1 MRQSA
6 RIAAAH
12 CCLAAVLAAAA
23 HRSLSSPGGPT
34 GPIFITR
41 APNGAAIVSYPRG
54 RRAATMVAALSMA
67 ALSVAACTSA
77 GPGTAASSQP
87 HPFSRQDPLA
97 ARTQAPASATV
108 VLPQTSADRLAAGLA
123 QQLFRSAPVVVVGV
137 DTPIAVTAAAAEARR
152 IYAPLL
158 LTAPVG
164 STSPRPA
171 ATRPA
176 AARSGAAPAAA
187 SAHPVPGVRPAPAA
201 PPGPQ
206 PAPPS
211 ASHPAAP
218 PPTAGPAT
226 ASLSTAPPTNT
237 GYSAPPLPP
246 SQVPI
251 PTGAITPA
259 LRTEIRALHPRDVLA
274 VGLPAGELAAE
285 LPGIRVVGAVGA
297 LPATTAPP
305 QLSHVALLVPAS
317 GPAAAATAPPETP
330 PAAAPVTPATTA
342 TTAMTVTAQVAG
354 AVTVPVHGDDPRGD
368 PTAITALA
376 AIKPTRVLAAGAGFG
391 SASQLAYRV
400 AVAATGVQLP
410 GGGQLVFPGH
420 RLVALY
426 GNPESPGL
434 GALGEQDLPASIAR
448 ARQMAAPYQAL
459 SSVPVVPAF
468 EIIATVAL
476 SSPGP
481 EGTYSAVT
489 SLATLRPWVEQATAA
504 GFYVIL
510 DLQPGRASLLDQAKL
525 YEPLLAMPNVGLA
538 LDAEWKLQP
547 GQLPLQQ
554 IGSVSI
560 TEVNSVV
567 HWLAGLTA
575 ELHLPQK
582 VLVLHQF
589 RLSMI
594 QDEQDLDIHN
604 DDLAI
609 VVHMDGQGTQEVK
622 QETWDTITAAAPHGV
637 FFGWKNFL
645 VKDHPMLSPQGTMSK
660 IPVPVMISYQ

>member
-1 MRQSA
+1 MV
-6 RIAAAH
+6 AA
-12 CCLAAVLAAAA
+12 
-23 HRSLSSPGGPT
+23 LS
-34 GPIFITR
+34 
-41 APNGAAIVSYPRG
+41 
-54 RRAATMVAALSMA
+54 MAALSMA

-77 GPGTAASSQP
+77 RPVTAASSGP
-87 HPFSRQDPLA
+87 HPLSRPDPLA

-108 VLPQTSADRLAAGLA
+108 VLPQTSADGLAAGVA

-158 LTAPVG
+158 LTAPFG
-164 STSPRPA
+164 STIPRA
-171 ATRPA
+171 AGTRPA
-176 AARSGAAPAAA
+176 TTGPAAAPAAA
-187 SAHPVPGVRPAPAA
+187 SAHPVPSVPPRPAP
-201 PPGPQ
+201 PPGSP
-206 PAPPS
+206 PAPPP
-211 ASHPAAP
+211 ASHSAAP
-218 PPTAGPAT
+218 PPTAVPAT

-237 GYSAPPLPP
+237 GYSAPALPP
-246 SQVPI
+246 SQVRI
-251 PTGAITPA
+251 PAGAITPA
-259 LRTEIRALHPRDVLA
+259 LRTEIRGLHPRDVLA
-274 VGLPAGELAAE
+274 IGLPASELAAE
-285 LPGIRVVGAVGA
+285 LPGIRVVGTLGA
-297 LPATTAPP
+297 LPATVAPP

-317 GPAAAATAPPETP
+317 GLAAAATAPPGSP
-330 PAAAPVTPATTA
+330 PDAAPVTPATTA

-391 SASQLAYRV
+391 PASELTYRV
-400 AVAATGVQLP
+400 SVAATGVQLP
-410 GGGQLVFPGH
+410 GGGQVVFPGH

-567 HWLAGLTA
+567 RWLAGLTA

-594 QDEQDLDIHN
+594 QDEQDLDTHN

-645 VKDHPMLSPQGTMSK
+645 VKDHPMLSPQGTMTK
-660 IPVPVMISYQ
+660 VPAPVMISYQ

>member
-1 MRQSA
+1 VA
-6 RIAAAH
+6 P
-12 CCLAAVLAAAA
+12 V
-23 HRSLSSPGGPT
+23 T
-34 GPIFITR
+34 GPIFITQ

-54 RRAATMVAALSMA
+54 RRAATMVAALSVA

-77 GPGTAASSQP
+77 GLGTAAPSRP
-87 HPFSRQDPLA
+87 HLFSRLDPLA

-226 ASLSTAPPTNT
+226 ASLSTAPPPTAGPATASLSTAPPTNT

-259 LRTEIRALHPRDVLA
+259 LRTAIRALHPRDVLA

>member
-1 MRQSA
+1 M
-6 RIAAAH
+6 
-12 CCLAAVLAAAA
+12 
-23 HRSLSSPGGPT
+23 
-34 GPIFITR
+34 
-41 APNGAAIVSYPRG
+41 SYPRG
-54 RRAATMVAALSMA
+54 RRATTMVAALSMA

-77 GPGTAASSQP
+77 GLGAAASSQP
-87 HPFSRQDPLA
+87 RPVSRQDPLA

-108 VLPQTSADRLAAGLA
+108 VLPQTSADGLAAGVA

-137 DTPIAVTAAAAEARR
+137 DTPIAVAAAAAEARR

-158 LTAPVG
+158 LTAPFG
-164 STSPRPA
+164 SASARPAVTPSA
-171 ATRPA
+171 ATRSA
-176 AARSGAAPAAA
+176 AAPAAA
-187 SAHPVPGVRPAPAA
+187 SAHPVPSVPPGPAV
-201 PPGPQ
+201 PGPQ
-206 PAPPS
+206 PAPAPRS
-211 ASHPAAP
+211 DSAASHRAAPAPTAGPATAASSTAPATNTGSSAP

-226 ASLSTAPPTNT
+226 ASLSTAPATST
-237 GYSAPPLPP
+237 GSPAPALPP

-251 PTGAITPA
+251 PAGAITPA
-259 LRTEIRALHPRDVLA
+259 LRTELRALHPRDVLA
-274 VGLPAGELAAE
+274 VGLPAGELASE
-285 LPGIRVVGAVGA
+285 LPGIRVVGALGT
-297 LPATTAPP
+297 LPATMAPS

-317 GPAAAATAPPETP
+317 GPATAAPEP
-330 PAAAPVTPATTA
+330 PAAAPVTPATTV

-354 AVTVPVHGDDPRGD
+354 AVAVPVHGDDPRGD
-368 PTAITALA
+368 PAAITALA

-391 SASQLAYRV
+391 SATELTYRV

-434 GALGEQDLPASIAR
+434 GVLGEQDLPASIAR
-448 ARQMAAPYQAL
+448 ARQMAAPYRAL

-567 HWLAGLTA
+567 HWLASLTA
-575 ELHLPQK
+575 ERRLPQK

-594 QDEQDLDIHN
+594 QNEQDLDIRN

-645 VKDHPMLSPQGTMSK
+645 VKDHPMLGPQGTMSK
-660 IPVPVMISYQ
+660 VPVPVMISYQ

>member
-1 MRQSA
+1 MA
-6 RIAAAH
+6 P
-12 CCLAAVLAAAA
+12 V
-23 HRSLSSPGGPT
+23 T
-34 GPIFITR
+34 GPIFITQ

-54 RRAATMVAALSMA
+54 RRPATMVAALSMA
-67 ALSVAACTSA
+67 ALSVVACTSA
-77 GPGTAASSQP
+77 GPGTAAPSRP
-87 HPFSRQDPLA
+87 HLISRRDPLA

-108 VLPQTSADRLAAGLA
+108 VLPQTSADRLAAGVA

-158 LTAPVG
+158 LTAPFG

-187 SAHPVPGVRPAPAA
+187 SAHPVPSVRPGPAA

-211 ASHPAAP
+211 ASHSAASHPAAP
-218 PPTAGPAT
+218 PPTAGSAT

-237 GYSAPPLPP
+237 GSSVPPLPP

-251 PTGAITPA
+251 PAGAITPA

-274 VGLPAGELAAE
+274 IGLPATELAAE

-459 SSVPVVPAF
+459 SGVPVVPAF

-594 QDEQDLDIHN
+594 QNEQDLEIHN

>member
-1 MRQSA
+1 VA
-6 RIAAAH
+6 P
-12 CCLAAVLAAAA
+12 V
-23 HRSLSSPGGPT
+23 T
-34 GPIFITR
+34 GPIFITQ

-54 RRAATMVAALSMA
+54 RRAATMVAALSVA

-77 GPGTAASSQP
+77 GLGTAAPSRP
-87 HPFSRQDPLA
+87 HLFSRLDPLA

-211 ASHPAAP
+211 ASHPAAPPPTAGPATASLSTAP

-660 IPVPVMISYQ
+660 VPVPVMISYQ

>member
-1 MRQSA
+1 M
-6 RIAAAH
+6 
-12 CCLAAVLAAAA
+12 
-23 HRSLSSPGGPT
+23 
-34 GPIFITR
+34 
-41 APNGAAIVSYPRG
+41 SYPRG
-54 RRAATMVAALSMA
+54 WRAATMVAALSMA

-77 GPGTAASSQP
+77 GPGTAASSGA

-108 VLPQTSADRLAAGLA
+108 VLSQPSADGLAAGVA

-171 ATRPA
+171 AARPA
-176 AARSGAAPAAA
+176 ATRPVAAPAAA
-187 SAHPVPGVRPAPAA
+187 SAHPVPSVSPGPAA

-206 PAPPS
+206 PAPPAASHSAASHSAASHSPASHSPASRSS
-211 ASHPAAP
+211 ASLPAAP
-218 PPTAGPAT
+218 PPTASLSPAPAT
-226 ASLSTAPPTNT
+226 ST
-237 GYSAPPLPP
+237 GSSAPPPPP
-246 SQVPI
+246 SQTPI
-251 PTGAITPA
+251 PAGAITPA

-274 VGLPAGELAAE
+274 VGLPASELAAE
-285 LPGIRVVGAVGA
+285 LPGIRVVGALGA
-297 LPATTAPP
+297 LPATMAAP

-317 GPAAAATAPPETP
+317 GPAAAATAPPEPT
-330 PAAAPVTPATTA
+330 AAAPVTPATTA
-342 TTAMTVTAQVAG
+342 TTAMAVTAQVAG

-368 PTAITALA
+368 LTAITALA
-376 AIKPTRVLAAGAGFG
+376 SIKPTRVLAAGAGFG
-391 SASQLAYRV
+391 PASELTYRV

-489 SLATLRPWVEQATAA
+489 SLATLRPWVNQATAA

-567 HWLAGLTA
+567 HWLASLTA
-575 ELHLPQK
+575 QLHLPQK

-594 QDEQDLDIHN
+594 QHEQDLDIHN

-637 FFGWKNFL
+637 FFGWKNFF
-645 VKDHPMLSPQGTMSK
+645 VKDHPMLNPQGTMSK
-660 IPVPVMISYQ
+660 VPVPVMISYQ

>member
-1 MRQSA
+1 M
-6 RIAAAH
+6 
-12 CCLAAVLAAAA
+12 
-23 HRSLSSPGGPT
+23 
-34 GPIFITR
+34 
-41 APNGAAIVSYPRG
+41 SYPRG
-54 RRAATMVAALSMA
+54 RRAATMVAALSVA

-77 GPGTAASSQP
+77 GLGTAAPSRP
-87 HPFSRQDPLA
+87 HLFSRLDPLA

-274 VGLPAGELAAE
+274 VGLPASELAAE
-285 LPGIRVVGAVGA
+285 LPGIRVVGALGA
-297 LPATTAPP
+297 LPATMAPP

-589 RLSMI
+589 QLSMI
-594 QDEQDLDIHN
+594 QNEHDLDMQN

-660 IPVPVMISYQ
+660 VPVPVMISYQ

>member
-1 MRQSA
+1 MA
-6 RIAAAH
+6 P
-12 CCLAAVLAAAA
+12 V
-23 HRSLSSPGGPT
+23 T
-34 GPIFITR
+34 GPIFITQ

-54 RRAATMVAALSMA
+54 RRAATMVAALSVA

-77 GPGTAASSQP
+77 GLGTAAPSRP
-87 HPFSRQDPLA
+87 HLFSRLDPLA

-660 IPVPVMISYQ
+660 VPVPVMISYQ

>member
-1 MRQSA
+1 VA
-6 RIAAAH
+6 P
-12 CCLAAVLAAAA
+12 V
-23 HRSLSSPGGPT
+23 T

-67 ALSVAACTSA
+67 TLSVAACTSA
-77 GPGTAASSQP
+77 GLGAAASSQP
-87 HPFSRQDPLA
+87 HPFSGQDPLA

-108 VLPQTSADRLAAGLA
+108 VLPQTSADGLAAGVA

-137 DTPIAVTAAAAEARR
+137 DTPVAVTAAAAEARR

-158 LTAPVG
+158 LTAPFG
-164 STSPRPA
+164 STSPRSAVTPSA
-171 ATRPA
+171 ATRSA
-176 AARSGAAPAAA
+176 AAPAAA
-187 SAHPVPGVRPAPAA
+187 SAHPVPSVPPGPAA
-201 PPGPQ
+201 PGPQ
-206 PAPPS
+206 PAPPPNS
-211 ASHPAAP
+211 DSAASHPAAPAPTAGPATAAPSTAPATITGSSAP

-226 ASLSTAPPTNT
+226 ASLSTAPATNT
-237 GYSAPPLPP
+237 GSSAPALPP

-251 PTGAITPA
+251 PAGAITPA
-259 LRTEIRALHPRDVLA
+259 LRTELRALHPRDVLA
-274 VGLPAGELAAE
+274 VGLPASELAAE
-285 LPGIRVVGAVGA
+285 LPGIRVVGALGT
-297 LPATTAPP
+297 LPATMAPP

-317 GPAAAATAPPETP
+317 RLAAAATAPPEP
-330 PAAAPVTPATTA
+330 PAAAPVTPATTV
-342 TTAMTVTAQVAG
+342 TTAMIVTAQVAG
-354 AVTVPVHGDDPRGD
+354 AVAVPVHGDDPRGD
-368 PTAITALA
+368 PAAITALA

-391 SASQLAYRV
+391 SASELTYRV
-400 AVAATGVQLP
+400 AVAETGVQLP

-434 GALGEQDLPASIAR
+434 GVLGEQDLPASIAR

-567 HWLAGLTA
+567 HWLASLTA
-575 ELHLPQK
+575 ERHLPQK

-594 QDEQDLDIHN
+594 QNEQDLDIHN
-604 DDLAI
+604 DDVAI
-609 VVHMDGQGTQEVK
+609 VVHMDGQGTQGVK

-645 VKDHPMLSPQGTMSK
+645 VKDDPMLGPQGTMSK
-660 IPVPVMISYQ
+660 VPVPVMISYQ

>member
-1 MRQSA
+1 M
-6 RIAAAH
+6 
-12 CCLAAVLAAAA
+12 
-23 HRSLSSPGGPT
+23 
-34 GPIFITR
+34 
-41 APNGAAIVSYPRG
+41 SYPRG
-54 RRAATMVAALSMA
+54 WRAATMVAALSMA

-77 GPGTAASSQP
+77 GPGTAASSGA

-108 VLPQTSADRLAAGLA
+108 VLSQPSADGLAAGVA

-171 ATRPA
+171 AARPA
-176 AARSGAAPAAA
+176 ATRPVAAPAAA
-187 SAHPVPGVRPAPAA
+187 SAHPVPSVSPGPAA

-206 PAPPS
+206 PAPPAASHSAASHSPASHSPASHSPASRSS
-211 ASHPAAP
+211 ASLPAAP
-218 PPTAGPAT
+218 PPTASLSPAPAT
-226 ASLSTAPPTNT
+226 ST
-237 GYSAPPLPP
+237 GSSAPPPPP
-246 SQVPI
+246 SQTPI
-251 PTGAITPA
+251 PAGAITPA

-274 VGLPAGELAAE
+274 VGLPASELAAE
-285 LPGIRVVGAVGA
+285 LPGIRVVGALGA
-297 LPATTAPP
+297 LPPTMAAP

-317 GPAAAATAPPETP
+317 GPAAAATAPPEPT
-330 PAAAPVTPATTA
+330 AAAPVTPATTA
-342 TTAMTVTAQVAG
+342 TTAMAVTAQVAG

-368 PTAITALA
+368 LTAITALA
-376 AIKPTRVLAAGAGFG
+376 SIKPTRVLAAGAGFG
-391 SASQLAYRV
+391 QASELTYRV

-489 SLATLRPWVEQATAA
+489 SLATLRPWVNQATAA

-567 HWLAGLTA
+567 HWLASLTA
-575 ELHLPQK
+575 QLHLPQK

-594 QDEQDLDIHN
+594 QHEQDLDIHN

-637 FFGWKNFL
+637 FFGWKNFF
-645 VKDHPMLSPQGTMSK
+645 VKDHPMLNPQGTMSK
-660 IPVPVMISYQ
+660 VPVPVMISYQ

>member
-1 MRQSA
+1 M
-6 RIAAAH
+6 
-12 CCLAAVLAAAA
+12 
-23 HRSLSSPGGPT
+23 

-67 ALSVAACTSA
+67 ALSAAALSVAACTSA
-77 GPGTAASSQP
+77 GPVTAASSRP
-87 HPFSRQDPLA
+87 HLFSRRDPLA

-211 ASHPAAP
+211 ASHPAAPPPTAGPATASLSTAPPTNTGYSAP

>member
-1 MRQSA
+1 
-6 RIAAAH
+6 
-12 CCLAAVLAAAA
+12 
-23 HRSLSSPGGPT
+23 
-34 GPIFITR
+34 
-41 APNGAAIVSYPRG
+41 VSYPRG
-54 RRAATMVAALSMA
+54 RRAATMVAALSVA

-77 GPGTAASSQP
+77 GLGTAAPSRP
-87 HPFSRQDPLA
+87 HLFSRLDPLA

-211 ASHPAAP
+211 ASHPAAPPPTAGPATASLSTAP

>member
-1 MRQSA
+1 M
-6 RIAAAH
+6 
-12 CCLAAVLAAAA
+12 
-23 HRSLSSPGGPT
+23 
-34 GPIFITR
+34 
-41 APNGAAIVSYPRG
+41 SYPR
-54 RRAATMVAALSMA
+54 RRHALTMVAALSMA
-67 ALSVAACTSA
+67 AVSVAACTSA
-77 GPGTAASSQP
+77 RSDTAAAPSRP
-87 HPFSRQDPLA
+87 HPLSHRDPLA
-97 ARTQAPASATV
+97 ARTQAPASATA
-108 VLPQTSADRLAAGLA
+108 VLPQTSADGLAAGVA
-123 QQLFRSAPVVVVGV
+123 EQLFRSAPVVVVSA

-158 LTAPVG
+158 LTAPLD
-164 STSPRPA
+164 STGPRPA
-171 ATRPA
+171 GLRPA
-176 AARSGAAPAAA
+176 GTRSPAAPAAA
-187 SAHPVPGVRPAPAA
+187 SVHPVPTV
-201 PPGPQ
+201 PPGSQ
-206 PAPPS
+206 PAPP
-211 ASHPAAP
+211 ASQPAAP
-218 PPTAGPAT
+218 RPTVAPAT
-226 ASLSTAPPTNT
+226 ASLSAAPPTGT
-237 GYSAPPLPP
+237 GSSAPALPP

-251 PTGAITPA
+251 PASAITPS
-259 LRTEIRALHPRDVLA
+259 LRAGIRALHPRDVLA
-274 VGLPAGELAAE
+274 IGLPASELATE
-285 LPGIRVVGAVGA
+285 LPGIRVVGTLGA
-297 LPATTAPP
+297 LPVTVAPP

-317 GPAAAATAPPETP
+317 GQAAAAPAPPGTP
-330 PAAAPVTPATTA
+330 LAAAPVTPATTA

-354 AVTVPVHGDDPRGD
+354 AVTVPVRGDDPRGD
-368 PTAITALA
+368 PFAITALA
-376 AIKPTRVLAAGAGFG
+376 AIRPTRVLAAGAGFG
-391 SASQLAYRV
+391 PASALAYRV

-489 SLATLRPWVEQATAA
+489 SLATLRPWVRQATAA

-547 GQLPLQQ
+547 WQLPLQQ

-567 HWLAGLTA
+567 HWLASLTA
-575 ELHLPQK
+575 QLHLPQK

-594 QDEQDLDIHN
+594 QHEQDLDIHN

-637 FFGWKNFL
+637 FFGWKNFF
-645 VKDHPMLSPQGTMSK
+645 VKDHPMLNPQGTMSK

>member
-1 MRQSA
+1 M
-6 RIAAAH
+6 
-12 CCLAAVLAAAA
+12 
-23 HRSLSSPGGPT
+23 
-34 GPIFITR
+34 FITR

-67 ALSVAACTSA
+67 ALSMAALSVAACTSA
-77 GPGTAASSQP
+77 GPDTAASSRP
-87 HPFSRQDPLA
+87 HLFSRRDPLA

-108 VLPQTSADRLAAGLA
+108 VLPQTSADGLAAGVA

-158 LTAPVG
+158 LTAPFG

-176 AARSGAAPAAA
+176 AARSAAAPAAA
-187 SAHPVPGVRPAPAA
+187 SAHPVPSV
-201 PPGPQ
+201 PPGPAASAGP

-218 PPTAGPAT
+218 PPTAVPAT
-226 ASLSTAPPTNT
+226 ASLSVAPATNT
-237 GYSAPPLPP
+237 GSSAPALPP

-251 PTGAITPA
+251 PAGAITPG
-259 LRTEIRALHPRDVLA
+259 LRTEIRALQPRDVLA
-274 VGLPAGELAAE
+274 VGLPARELAAE
-285 LPGIRVVGAVGA
+285 LPGIRVVGALGA
-297 LPATTAPP
+297 LPATMAPP

-317 GPAAAATAPPETP
+317 GPAAAATAASEP

-368 PTAITALA
+368 PAAITALA

-391 SASQLAYRV
+391 RASELTYRV
-400 AVAATGVQLP
+400 GVAATGVQLP

-560 TEVNSVV
+560 TEVSSVV

-589 RLSMI
+589 QLSMI
-594 QDEQDLDIHN
+594 QNEPDLDMHN

-660 IPVPVMISYQ
+660 VPVPVMISYQ

>member
-1 MRQSA
+1 M
-6 RIAAAH
+6 
-12 CCLAAVLAAAA
+12 
-23 HRSLSSPGGPT
+23 
-34 GPIFITR
+34 
-41 APNGAAIVSYPRG
+41 SYPRG
-54 RRAATMVAALSMA
+54 RRAATVMAALSMA
-67 ALSVAACTSA
+67 ALSVAALSVAACTGA
-77 GPGTAASSQP
+77 GLGAAASSQP
-87 HPFSRQDPLA
+87 HPSSRQDPLA

-108 VLPQTSADRLAAGLA
+108 VLPQTSADGLAAGVA

-137 DTPIAVTAAAAEARR
+137 DTPVAVTAAAAEARR

-158 LTAPVG
+158 LTAPFG

-171 ATRPA
+171 VTPSA
-176 AARSGAAPAAA
+176 AARSAAAPAAA
-187 SAHPVPGVRPAPAA
+187 SAHPVPSVSPGPAA

-206 PAPPS
+206 PDPPPTS
-211 ASHPAAP
+211 DSAASHPAAPAPTASLSTAPATNTGSSAP
-218 PPTAGPAT
+218 PPTAGPAM
-226 ASLSTAPPTNT
+226 ASLSTAPATNT
-237 GYSAPPLPP
+237 GSSAPALPP

-251 PTGAITPA
+251 PAGAITPA
-259 LRTEIRALHPRDVLA
+259 LRTELTALHPRDVLA
-274 VGLPAGELAAE
+274 VGLPASELAAE
-285 LPGIRVVGAVGA
+285 LPGIRVVGALGG
-297 LPATTAPP
+297 LPATVAPP

-317 GPAAAATAPPETP
+317 GPAAAAAAPPEP
-330 PAAAPVTPATTA
+330 PAAAPVTPATTV

-354 AVTVPVHGDDPRGD
+354 AVAVPVHGDDPRGD
-368 PTAITALA
+368 PAAITALA

-391 SASQLAYRV
+391 SASELTYRV

-476 SSPGP
+476 GSPGP

-567 HWLAGLTA
+567 HWLARLTA
-575 ELHLPQK
+575 ERHLPQK

-594 QDEQDLDIHN
+594 QNEQDLDIHD

-622 QETWDTITAAAPHGV
+622 QETWDTITAAAPRGV

-645 VKDHPMLSPQGTMSK
+645 VKDHPMLGPQGTMSK
-660 IPVPVMISYQ
+660 VPVPVMISYQ

>member
-1 MRQSA
+1 VA
-6 RIAAAH
+6 P
-12 CCLAAVLAAAA
+12 V
-23 HRSLSSPGGPT
+23 T
-34 GPIFITR
+34 GPIFITQ

-77 GPGTAASSQP
+77 GPGTAAPSRP
-87 HPFSRQDPLA
+87 HLFSRLDPLA

>member
-1 MRQSA
+1 MA
-6 RIAAAH
+6 P
-12 CCLAAVLAAAA
+12 V
-23 HRSLSSPGGPT
+23 T
-34 GPIFITR
+34 GPIFITQ

-54 RRAATMVAALSMA
+54 RRAATMVAALSVA

-77 GPGTAASSQP
+77 GLGTAAPSRP
-87 HPFSRQDPLA
+87 HLFSRLDPLA

>member
-1 MRQSA
+1 MA
-6 RIAAAH
+6 P
-12 CCLAAVLAAAA
+12 V
-23 HRSLSSPGGPT
+23 T
-34 GPIFITR
+34 GPIFITQ

-54 RRAATMVAALSMA
+54 RRAATMVAALSVA

-77 GPGTAASSQP
+77 GLGTAAPSRP
-87 HPFSRQDPLA
+87 HLFSRLDPLA

-226 ASLSTAPPTNT
+226 ASLSTAPPPTAGPATASLSTAPPTNT

-285 LPGIRVVGAVGA
+285 LPGIRVVGALGT
-297 LPATTAPP
+297 LPATMAPP

>member
-1 MRQSA
+1 VA
-6 RIAAAH
+6 P
-12 CCLAAVLAAAA
+12 V
-23 HRSLSSPGGPT
+23 T
-34 GPIFITR
+34 GPIFITQ

-54 RRAATMVAALSMA
+54 RRAATMVAALSVA

-77 GPGTAASSQP
+77 GLGTAAPSRP
-87 HPFSRQDPLA
+87 HLFSRLDPLA

-211 ASHPAAP
+211 ASHPAAPPPTAGPATASLSTAP

>member
-1 MRQSA
+1 MA
-6 RIAAAH
+6 P
-12 CCLAAVLAAAA
+12 V
-23 HRSLSSPGGPT
+23 T
-34 GPIFITR
+34 GPIFITQ

-54 RRAATMVAALSMA
+54 RRAATMVAALSVA

-77 GPGTAASSQP
+77 GLGTAAPSRP
-87 HPFSRQDPLA
+87 HLFSRLDPLA

-171 ATRPA
+171 ATRAA
-176 AARSGAAPAAA
+176 AARSAAAPAAA
-187 SAHPVPGVRPAPAA
+187 SAHPVPSVRPGPAA

-459 SSVPVVPAF
+459 SGVPVVPAF

-594 QDEQDLDIHN
+594 QNEQDLEIHN

>member
-1 MRQSA
+1 M
-6 RIAAAH
+6 
-12 CCLAAVLAAAA
+12 
-23 HRSLSSPGGPT
+23 
-34 GPIFITR
+34 
-41 APNGAAIVSYPRG
+41 
-54 RRAATMVAALSMA
+54 
-67 ALSVAACTSA
+67 
-77 GPGTAASSQP
+77 
-87 HPFSRQDPLA
+87 
-97 ARTQAPASATV
+97 
-108 VLPQTSADRLAAGLA
+108 
-123 QQLFRSAPVVVVGV
+123 
-137 DTPIAVTAAAAEARR
+137 
-152 IYAPLL
+152 
-158 LTAPVG
+158 
-164 STSPRPA
+164 
-171 ATRPA
+171 
-176 AARSGAAPAAA
+176 
-187 SAHPVPGVRPAPAA
+187 
-201 PPGPQ
+201 
-206 PAPPS
+206 
-211 ASHPAAP
+211 
-218 PPTAGPAT
+218 
-226 ASLSTAPPTNT
+226 
-237 GYSAPPLPP
+237 
-246 SQVPI
+246 
-251 PTGAITPA
+251 
-259 LRTEIRALHPRDVLA
+259 LA
-274 VGLPAGELAAE
+274 VGLPASELAAE
-285 LPGIRVVGAVGA
+285 LPGIRVVGALGA
-297 LPATTAPP
+297 LPATMAPP

-317 GPAAAATAPPETP
+317 GPAAAATAPPEPT
-330 PAAAPVTPATTA
+330 AAAPVTPATTA
-342 TTAMTVTAQVAG
+342 TTAMAVTAQVAG

-376 AIKPTRVLAAGAGFG
+376 SIKPTRVLAAGAGFG
-391 SASQLAYRV
+391 RASELTYRV

-476 SSPGP
+476 GSPGP

-489 SLATLRPWVEQATAA
+489 SLATLRPWVQQATAA

-567 HWLAGLTA
+567 HWLASLTA

-594 QDEQDLDIHN
+594 QNEQDLDIHH

-637 FFGWKNFL
+637 FFGWKNFF
-645 VKDHPMLSPQGTMSK
+645 VKDHPMLSPQGTMGK
-660 IPVPVMISYQ
+660 VPVPVMISYQ

>member
-1 MRQSA
+1 
-6 RIAAAH
+6 
-12 CCLAAVLAAAA
+12 
-23 HRSLSSPGGPT
+23 
-34 GPIFITR
+34 
-41 APNGAAIVSYPRG
+41 
-54 RRAATMVAALSMA
+54 MVAALSMA

-77 GPGTAASSQP
+77 GLGTAAPSRP
-87 HPFSRQDPLA
+87 HLFSRLDPLA

-187 SAHPVPGVRPAPAA
+187 SAHPVPSVPPGPAA
-201 PPGPQ
+201 PPRPQ
-206 PAPPS
+206 PAPPPTS
-211 ASHPAAP
+211 DSAASHPAAP
-218 PPTAGPAT
+218 APTAGPAT
-226 ASLSTAPPTNT
+226 ASLSTAPASNT
-237 GYSAPPLPP
+237 GSSAPALPP

-251 PTGAITPA
+251 PAGAITPA

-274 VGLPAGELAAE
+274 IGLPATELAAE
-285 LPGIRVVGAVGA
+285 LPGIRVVGALGS
-297 LPATTAPP
+297 LPATMAPP

-330 PAAAPVTPATTA
+330 PETPPVTPATTA

>member
-1 MRQSA
+1 
-6 RIAAAH
+6 
-12 CCLAAVLAAAA
+12 
-23 HRSLSSPGGPT
+23 
-34 GPIFITR
+34 
-41 APNGAAIVSYPRG
+41 
-54 RRAATMVAALSMA
+54 
-67 ALSVAACTSA
+67 
-77 GPGTAASSQP
+77 
-87 HPFSRQDPLA
+87 
-97 ARTQAPASATV
+97 
-108 VLPQTSADRLAAGLA
+108 
-123 QQLFRSAPVVVVGV
+123 
-137 DTPIAVTAAAAEARR
+137 
-152 IYAPLL
+152 
-158 LTAPVG
+158 
-164 STSPRPA
+164 
-171 ATRPA
+171 
-176 AARSGAAPAAA
+176 
-187 SAHPVPGVRPAPAA
+187 
-201 PPGPQ
+201 
-206 PAPPS
+206 
-211 ASHPAAP
+211 
-218 PPTAGPAT
+218 
-226 ASLSTAPPTNT
+226 
-237 GYSAPPLPP
+237 
-246 SQVPI
+246 
-251 PTGAITPA
+251 
-259 LRTEIRALHPRDVLA
+259 VLA

-567 HWLAGLTA
+567 HWLASLTA
-575 ELHLPQK
+575 ERHLPQK

-594 QDEQDLDIHN
+594 QNEQDLDIHN

>member
-1 MRQSA
+1 M
-6 RIAAAH
+6 
-12 CCLAAVLAAAA
+12 
-23 HRSLSSPGGPT
+23 
-34 GPIFITR
+34 
-41 APNGAAIVSYPRG
+41 
-54 RRAATMVAALSMA
+54 
-67 ALSVAACTSA
+67 
-77 GPGTAASSQP
+77 
-87 HPFSRQDPLA
+87 
-97 ARTQAPASATV
+97 
-108 VLPQTSADRLAAGLA
+108 
-123 QQLFRSAPVVVVGV
+123 
-137 DTPIAVTAAAAEARR
+137 
-152 IYAPLL
+152 
-158 LTAPVG
+158 
-164 STSPRPA
+164 
-171 ATRPA
+171 
-176 AARSGAAPAAA
+176 
-187 SAHPVPGVRPAPAA
+187 
-201 PPGPQ
+201 
-206 PAPPS
+206 
-211 ASHPAAP
+211 
-218 PPTAGPAT
+218 
-226 ASLSTAPPTNT
+226 
-237 GYSAPPLPP
+237 
-246 SQVPI
+246 
-251 PTGAITPA
+251 
-259 LRTEIRALHPRDVLA
+259 LA
-274 VGLPAGELAAE
+274 VGLPASELAAE
-285 LPGIRVVGAVGA
+285 LPGIHVVGALGA
-297 LPATTAPP
+297 LPATMAPP

-317 GPAAAATAPPETP
+317 GPAAAATPPPEP
-330 PAAAPVTPATTA
+330 NAAAPVTPATTV
-342 TTAMTVTAQVAG
+342 TTAMAVTAQVAG

-376 AIKPTRVLAAGAGFG
+376 SIKPTRVLAAGAGFG
-391 SASQLAYRV
+391 SASELTYRV

-489 SLATLRPWVEQATAA
+489 SLATLRPWVERATAA

-560 TEVNSVV
+560 IEVNSVV
-567 HWLAGLTA
+567 HWLASLTA

-589 RLSMI
+589 QLSMI
-594 QDEQDLDIHN
+594 QNEQDLDIHN

-609 VVHMDGQGTQEVK
+609 VMHMDGQGTQEVK

-637 FFGWKNFL
+637 FFGWKNFF

-660 IPVPVMISYQ
+660 VPVPVMISYQ

>member
-1 MRQSA
+1 MA
-6 RIAAAH
+6 P
-12 CCLAAVLAAAA
+12 V
-23 HRSLSSPGGPT
+23 T
-34 GPIFITR
+34 GPIFITQ

-54 RRAATMVAALSMA
+54 RRAATMVAALSVA

-77 GPGTAASSQP
+77 GLGTAAPSRP
-87 HPFSRQDPLA
+87 HLFSRLDPLA

-211 ASHPAAP
+211 ASHPAAPPPTAGPATASLSTAP

-594 QDEQDLDIHN
+594 QNEQDLDIHN

>member
-1 MRQSA
+1 
-6 RIAAAH
+6 
-12 CCLAAVLAAAA
+12 
-23 HRSLSSPGGPT
+23 
-34 GPIFITR
+34 
-41 APNGAAIVSYPRG
+41 VSYPRA

-77 GPGTAASSQP
+77 GPGTAASSRP
-87 HPFSRQDPLA
+87 YLFSRRDPLA
-97 ARTQAPASATV
+97 ARTQAPASATI
-108 VLPQTSADRLAAGLA
+108 VLPQTSADGLAAGVA

-158 LTAPVG
+158 LTAPFG

-176 AARSGAAPAAA
+176 ATRPAATSSAAAPAAA
-187 SAHPVPGVRPAPAA
+187 SAHPVPSAPPGPAA

-218 PPTAGPAT
+218 PPTAGPPTAGPPT
-226 ASLSTAPPTNT
+226 ASLATAPPTNA
-237 GYSAPPLPP
+237 GSSAPALPP

-251 PTGAITPA
+251 PAGAITPA

-274 VGLPAGELAAE
+274 VGLPASELAAE
-285 LPGIRVVGAVGA
+285 LPGIRVVGALGA
-297 LPATTAPP
+297 LPATMAPP

-317 GPAAAATAPPETP
+317 GPAAAAAAPPETP

-391 SASQLAYRV
+391 PASELTYRV

-434 GALGEQDLPASIAR
+434 GALGEQDLPASIVR

-459 SSVPVVPAF
+459 SSVPVMPSF

-554 IGSVSI
+554 IGSVSV

-567 HWLAGLTA
+567 HWLAALTA

-594 QDEQDLDIHN
+594 QNEQDLDIHN

-637 FFGWKNFL
+637 FFGWKNFF

-660 IPVPVMISYQ
+660 VPVPVMISYQ

>member
-1 MRQSA
+1 MA
-6 RIAAAH
+6 P
-12 CCLAAVLAAAA
+12 V
-23 HRSLSSPGGPT
+23 T
-34 GPIFITR
+34 GPIFITQ

-54 RRAATMVAALSMA
+54 RRAATMVAALSVA

-77 GPGTAASSQP
+77 GLGTAAPSRP
-87 HPFSRQDPLA
+87 HLFSRLDPLA

-226 ASLSTAPPTNT
+226 ASLSTAPPPTAGPATASLSTAPPTNT

-330 PAAAPVTPATTA
+330 PETAPVTPATTA

>member
-1 MRQSA
+1 VA
-6 RIAAAH
+6 P
-12 CCLAAVLAAAA
+12 V
-23 HRSLSSPGGPT
+23 T
-34 GPIFITR
+34 GPIFITQ

-77 GPGTAASSQP
+77 GPGTAAPSRP
-87 HPFSRQDPLA
+87 HLFSRLDPLA

-137 DTPIAVTAAAAEARR
+137 DTPIAVTAAAAEAGR

>member
-1 MRQSA
+1 MA
-6 RIAAAH
+6 P
-12 CCLAAVLAAAA
+12 V
-23 HRSLSSPGGPT
+23 T
-34 GPIFITR
+34 GPIFITQ

-77 GPGTAASSQP
+77 GLGTAAPSRP
-87 HPFSRQDPLA
+87 HLFSRLDPLA

-211 ASHPAAP
+211 ASHPAAPPPTAGPATASLSTAP

-459 SSVPVVPAF
+459 SGVPVVPAF

>member
-1 MRQSA
+1 MA
-6 RIAAAH
+6 P
-12 CCLAAVLAAAA
+12 V
-23 HRSLSSPGGPT
+23 T
-34 GPIFITR
+34 GPIFITQ

-77 GPGTAASSQP
+77 GPGTAAPSRP
-87 HPFSRQDPLA
+87 HLFSRLDPLA

-137 DTPIAVTAAAAEARR
+137 DTPIAVTAAAAEAGR

>member
-1 MRQSA
+1 MA
-6 RIAAAH
+6 P
-12 CCLAAVLAAAA
+12 V
-23 HRSLSSPGGPT
+23 T
-34 GPIFITR
+34 GPIFITQ

-54 RRAATMVAALSMA
+54 RRAATMVAALSVA

-77 GPGTAASSQP
+77 GLGTAAPSRP
-87 HPFSRQDPLA
+87 HLFSRLDPLA

-211 ASHPAAP
+211 ASHPAAPPPTAGPATASLSTAP